1 MLDKS
6 PRLRFTEEELEN
18 QQVRRAADRAEQ
30 VADKAD
36 AAKSKLRT
44 DEDRARARAEKLRF
58 GKKDNSEPAKKPGT
72 GAKRPSPGKTGQQ
85 NATGKIPRKE
95 SGAVNNGA
103 TTGGTGTA
111 QNKLKSERKAEKPV
125 RSRLRFDGSATEVK
139 PSGNRFRRGATR
151 TVSGTASAQLHHQIS
166 SQNEDENAGVQAAH
180 QGEESVEGAARAV
193 EHADYSKKLKAYD
206 KAAKLERRADKAN
219 VEAIFQQKVAEN
231 PEITSNPLSCW
242 RQKQE
247 IKKEYAAAKAA
258 ASRSA
263 AEGAGTVET
272 IRQRGESLL
281 ATVKGFVQQG
291 SGGLKVVLIC
301 CLALLLLLAQLQSC
315 SVIATGTLTTVTA
328 TAWPADDSET
338 TKADAYYTKLEAQ
351 LQKKINS
358 VEKSHSSCDEFN
370 YDLGTIGHDSTAL
383 ISYLC
388 AKYGDFTLNQV
399 KSELDAI
406 FALQYDL
413 SIETATETRTTTKT
427 VRAGEYIGEVVT
439 SGYCSCSICCGVWAN
454 GKTASGTTPTA
465 SHTLA
470 VDASNPIVPIG
481 TQIIMNGV
489 LYTVEDTG
497 TLAKYGVDFDVYYDS
512 HSAALAHGH
521 KTWSAY
527 YAGGNGE
534 KVTVKST
541 ETVKV
546 CTVTLN
552 VTDFTSI
559 LESRL
564 TEDETALYDIYLETK
579 GCRVFFGTPLT
590 YNWHEGIVGG
600 YGYQCSGTTV
610 TTTNYLKVEVQ
621 TGTKVFSVMDGTVKS
636 VSNGMVTIKN
646 DSGYTVKLSG
656 LKSISVSAGQEVTN
670 GQLVGKV
677 GSAGTLKIYLSYNG
691 TYLNPLL
698 LFGDRITTFFEQKGG
713 VYERKT

>member
-18 QQVRRAADRAEQ
+18 QQVRRAADRAKQ
-30 VADKAD
+30 AADKAD

-58 GKKDNSEPAKKPGT
+58 GKKDNSEPVKEPGMR
-72 GAKRPSPGKTGQQ
+72 AKRVSPGRAGTR
-85 NATGKIPRKE
+85 NAAAGTRK
-95 SGAVNNGA
+95 
-103 TTGGTGTA
+103 A
-111 QNKLKSERKAEKPV
+111 QNKLESERKPEKPV

-139 PSGNRFRRGATR
+139 PPGNRFRPAHVVG
-151 TVSGTASAQLHHQIS
+151 GTASAQLHHQVS
-166 SQNEDENAGVQAAH
+166 AQNEDENAGVQAAH
-180 QGEESVEGAARAV
+180 QSEEMAEGTVHTV
-193 EHADYSKKLKAYD
+193 EHAGYSKKLKAHD

-219 VEAIFQQKVAEN
+219 VEALFQQKKAEN
-231 PEITSNPLSCW
+231 PEFSSNPLSRW

-258 ASRSA
+258 ASCSA

-272 IRQRGESLL
+272 IRERGESLL
-281 ATVKGFVQQG
+281 ATVKGFVQQS

-301 CLALLLLLAQLQSC
+301 CLALLLLLTQLQSC

-328 TAWPADDSET
+328 TAWPADDSEI

-351 LQKKINS
+351 LQKKINN
-358 VEKSHSSCDEFN
+358 VEKPHSSCDEFN

-399 KSELDAI
+399 KSELNAI

-413 SIETATETRTTTKT
+413 EIETATETRTTTKT

-497 TLAKYGVDFDVYYDS
+497 TLAKYGVDFDVYYAS

-534 KVTVKST
+534 KVTVTST

-546 CTVTLN
+546 CYVTLE
-552 VTDFTSI
+552 VTDFESI

-564 TEDETALYDIYLETK
+564 AEDETELYDIYLETK
-579 GCRVFFGTPLT
+579 GCRVFFGTPLA
-590 YNWHEGIVGG
+590 YDWHEDIVGG

-636 VSNGMVTIKN
+636 VSGGAVTIKN

-656 LKSISVSAGQEVTN
+656 LKNISVSAGQEVTS

-691 TYLNPLL
+691 TYLNPYFYL
-698 LFGDRITTFFEQKGG
+698 GTG
-713 VYERKT
+713 

>member
-1 MLDKS
+1 M
-6 PRLRFTEEELEN
+6 
-18 QQVRRAADRAEQ
+18 
-30 VADKAD
+30 
-36 AAKSKLRT
+36 
-44 DEDRARARAEKLRF
+44 
-58 GKKDNSEPAKKPGT
+58 
-72 GAKRPSPGKTGQQ
+72 
-85 NATGKIPRKE
+85 
-95 SGAVNNGA
+95 
-103 TTGGTGTA
+103 
-111 QNKLKSERKAEKPV
+111 
-125 RSRLRFDGSATEVK
+125 GS
-139 PSGNRFRRGATR
+139 
-151 TVSGTASAQLHHQIS
+151 TVSAQIHRQVN

-180 QGEESVEGAARAV
+180 LGEEAAEGAAHGV
-193 EHADYSKKLKAYD
+193 EHAGYSKKLKAYD

-219 VEAIFQQKVAEN
+219 VEALYQQKVAEN
-231 PEITSNPLSCW
+231 PELTSNPLSRW

-258 ASRSA
+258 ASRSGNTA
-263 AEGAGTVET
+263 GSARTAETVRE
-272 IRQRGESLL
+272 RGELL
-281 ATVKGFVQQG
+281 FATIKDFVQQS
-291 SGGLKVVLIC
+291 SGGVKIVLIC
-301 CLALLLLLAQLQSC
+301 GLVLLLLLTQLQSC
-315 SVIATGTLTTVTA
+315 SVITTGVLTTVTS
-328 TAWPADDSET
+328 TAWPADDSEI
-338 TKADAYYTKLEAQ
+338 TKADAYYTMLEAQ
-351 LQKKINS
+351 LQKKINN
-358 VEKSHSSCDEFN
+358 VENTHSSCDEFN

-388 AKYGDFTLNQV
+388 AKYGAFTLSQV

-413 SIETATETRTTTKT
+413 IIETATETRTTTKT

-439 SGYCSCSICCGVWAN
+439 SGYCSCSICCGIWAN
-454 GKTASGTTPTA
+454 GKTAIGTTPTA

-470 VDASNPIVPIG
+470 VDASDPIVPIG

-546 CTVTLN
+546 CYVTLE
-552 VTDFTSI
+552 VTDFLSI

-564 TEDETALYDIYLETK
+564 TEDETELYDIYLETK
-579 GCRVFFGTPLT
+579 GCRVFFGTPLA
-590 YNWHEGIVGG
+590 YDWHEDIIGG
-600 YGYQCSGTTV
+600 YGYQCNGTTV
-610 TTTNYLKVEVQ
+610 TTTTYLKVEAA
-621 TGTKVFSVMDGTVKS
+621 TGTNVFSVMDGTVKS
-636 VSNGMVTIKN
+636 VSNGTVTVKN

-656 LKSISVSAGQEVTN
+656 LKSISVSAGDEVTN
-670 GQLVGKV
+670 GQLVGKI

-691 TYLNPLL
+691 TYLNPYFYL
-698 LFGDRITTFFEQKGG
+698 GTG
-713 VYERKT
+713 